1 MVRKHAYC
9 KENTGTLLIDS
20 KDLGLEVRVDVEK
33 AKRMFMSREQIAGHT
48 T

>member
-1 MVRKHAYC
+1 VRKLAYC
-9 KENTGTLLIDS
+9 KENTGALLIGS

-33 AKRMFMSREQIAGHT
+33 AKRMFMFREQIAGLT